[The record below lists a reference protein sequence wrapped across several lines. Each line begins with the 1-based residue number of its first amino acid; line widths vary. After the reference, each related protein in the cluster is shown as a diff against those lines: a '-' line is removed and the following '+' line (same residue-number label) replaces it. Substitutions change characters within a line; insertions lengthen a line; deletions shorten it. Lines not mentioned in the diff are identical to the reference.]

1 MIRDIKKMADTHYD
15 VLVIGG
21 GITGAFIAWDAT
33 LRGLKVALIDKGD
46 FGSATSAATSKLIHG
61 GLRYLKTLEVGLV
74 RESLQERRVMEII
87 APHLVY
93 PLPFVFPGYGWGMR
107 GMPAAVSAMVFYDTL
122 SYDRKWINDDDKKIP
137 GHEIFSAEQIHALE
151 PILDPAELKGGVI
164 YYDCQMYSPER
175 LTLEPILSAAEYGA
189 DVANYAL
196 AEDLIREGQCI
207 KGARVMDLVS
217 GKEIEIKASVTVN
230 AAGPWADLLLGKIR
244 GKKHHGL
251 VRSKGIHIITRSLHK
266 DHAIVLQTKTGRH
279 FFIIPWRG
287 FSLIG
292 TTDVVYKGQPDDFK
306 VTEADIADFLAEIN
320 TTVPAARLTRDD
332 VKFQYGGLRPIVEKE
347 TSVEVEVYDASRKY
361 ELYDHETDEGV
372 KGFVTAIGGKYTT
385 SRNMARQLVDMIFT
399 KLKREAVVCQTH
411 TTPLYGGEIGRFA
424 SFVDRAK
431 LHKPAELDNGIIE
444 NLCRNYGSRYVE
456 VIRAAEKKKHLRVIC
471 EEFRDVWAQVFYA
484 TRCEMA
490 VSLSDVLFRR
500 TGLCTLGNPGT
511 EVIEE
516 VADVMAKELKW
527 KKAVKHAEIEK
538 ALDVFTVRM
547 E

>member
-1 MIRDIKKMADTHYD
+1 MIRDIKKMAGMNYD

-21 GITGAFIAWDAT
+21 GITGAFIAWDSA

-46 FGSATSAATSKLIHG
+46 FGAATSAATSKLIHG

-74 RESLQERRVMEII
+74 RESLQERRIMEII

-137 GHEIFSAEQIHALE
+137 GHEKFSADQILAME

-189 DVANYAL
+189 DVANYVK
-196 AEDLIREGQCI
+196 AEDLIMDGNRI
-207 KGARVMDLVS
+207 TGAHVVELLTGSEYD
-217 GKEIEIKASVTVN
+217 IKASITVN
-230 AAGPWADLLLGKIR
+230 AAGPWADLILGKIR
-244 GKKHHGL
+244 GRKHHGL
-251 VRSKGIHIITRSLHK
+251 IRSKGIHIITKPLHK
-266 DHAIVLQTKTGRH
+266 DHALVLQTKTGRH

-292 TTDVVYKGQPDDFK
+292 TTDDVYKGHPDDFK
-306 VTEADIADFLAEIN
+306 VTEADMGDFLGEVNA
-320 TTVPAARLTRDD
+320 TVPAARLTRQDI
-332 VKFQYGGLRPIVEKE
+332 VYQYGGLRPIVEKE

-361 ELYDHETDEGV
+361 ELYDHELDEGIQ
-372 KGFVTAIGGKYTT
+372 GFVTAIGGKYTT
-385 SRNMARQLVDMIFT
+385 SRNMAKQLVDMIFT
-399 KLKREAVVCQTH
+399 KLHRDAVPCQTH
-411 TTPLYGGEIGRFA
+411 TTPLYGGEMGRFS
-424 SFVDRAK
+424 SFVERAK
-431 LHKPAELDNGIIE
+431 ILKAGDLDDNVIE
-444 NLCRNYGSRYVE
+444 NLCRNYGSRYQN
-456 VIRAAEKKKHLRVIC
+456 VIQLAEKKKHVSAIC
-471 EEFRDVWAQVFYA
+471 ESFPDIWAEVVYA
-484 TRCEMA
+484 IRAEMA

-511 EVIEE
+511 AIIEE

-527 KKAVKHAEIEK
+527 KKARKNQEIDK
-538 ALDVFTVRM
+538 ALDVFTIRA

>member
-1 MIRDIKKMADTHYD
+1 MIRDIKKMAGMNYD

-21 GITGAFIAWDAT
+21 GITGAFIAWDSA

-46 FGSATSAATSKLIHG
+46 FGAATSAATSKLIHG

-74 RESLQERRVMEII
+74 RESLQERRIMEII

-137 GHEIFSAEQIHALE
+137 GHEKFSADQILAME

-175 LTLEPILSAAEYGA
+175 LTLEPILSAEEYGA
-189 DVANYAL
+189 DVANYVK
-196 AEDLIREGQCI
+196 AEDLIMDGNRVA
-207 KGARVMDLVS
+207 GAHVVELLTGSEYD
-217 GKEIEIKASVTVN
+217 IKASITVN
-230 AAGPWADLLLGKIR
+230 AAGPWADLILGKIR
-244 GKKHHGL
+244 GRKHHGL
-251 VRSKGIHIITRSLHK
+251 IRSKGIHIITKPLHK
-266 DHAIVLQTKTGRH
+266 DHALVLQTKTGRH

-292 TTDVVYKGQPDDFK
+292 TTDDVYKGHPDDFK
-306 VTEADIADFLAEIN
+306 VTEADMGDFLGEVNA
-320 TTVPAARLTRDD
+320 TVPAARLTRQDI
-332 VKFQYGGLRPIVEKE
+332 VYQYGGLRPIVEKE

-361 ELYDHETDEGV
+361 ELYDHELDEGIQ
-372 KGFVTAIGGKYTT
+372 GFVTAIGGKYTT
-385 SRNMARQLVDMIFT
+385 SRNMAKQLVDMIFT
-399 KLKREAVVCQTH
+399 KLHREAVPCQTH
-411 TTPLYGGEIGRFA
+411 TTPLYGGEMGRFS
-424 SFVDRAK
+424 SFVERAK
-431 LHKPAELDNGIIE
+431 ILKAGDLDDNVIE
-444 NLCRNYGSRYVE
+444 NLCRNYGSRYQN
-456 VIRAAEKKKHLRVIC
+456 VIQLAEKKKHVSAIC
-471 EEFRDVWAQVFYA
+471 ESFPDIWAEVVYA
-484 TRCEMA
+484 IRAEMA

-511 EVIEE
+511 SIIEE

-527 KKAVKHAEIEK
+527 KKARKNQEIDK
-538 ALDVFTVRM
+538 ALDVFTIRA

>member
-1 MIRDIKKMADTHYD
+1 MIRDIKKMAGTNYD

-21 GITGAFIAWDAT
+21 GITGAFIAWDSA
-33 LRGLKVALIDKGD
+33 LRGLKAALIDKGD

-61 GLRYLKTLEVGLV
+61 GLRYLKTFEVGLV
-74 RESLQERRVMEII
+74 RESLQERRIMEII

-107 GMPAAVSAMVFYDTL
+107 GMPAAISAMVFYDTL

-137 GHEIFSAEQIHALE
+137 GHEKFSADQILAME

-189 DVANYAL
+189 DVANYVK
-196 AEDLIREGQCI
+196 AEDLIMDGNRI
-207 KGARVMDLVS
+207 TGAHVVELLTGSEYD
-217 GKEIEIKASVTVN
+217 IKASITVN
-230 AAGPWADLLLGKIR
+230 AAGPWADLILGKIR
-244 GKKHHGL
+244 GRKHHGL
-251 VRSKGIHIITRSLHK
+251 IRSKGIHIITKPLHK
-266 DHAIVLQTKTGRH
+266 DHALVLQTKTGRH

-292 TTDVVYKGQPDDFK
+292 TTDDVYKGHPDDFK
-306 VTEADIADFLAEIN
+306 VTEADITDFLGEIN
-320 TTVPAARLTRDD
+320 ATVPAARLTRQDI
-332 VKFQYGGLRPIVEKE
+332 VYQYGGLRPIVEKE

-361 ELYDHETDEGV
+361 ELYDHELDEGV

-385 SRNMARQLVDMIFT
+385 SRNMAKQLVDMIFT
-399 KLKREAVVCQTH
+399 KLGRDAVPCQTH
-411 TTPLYGGEIGRFA
+411 TTPLYGGEMGRFA
-424 SFVDRAK
+424 SFVERAK
-431 LHKPAELDNGIIE
+431 ILRAGDLDDTVIE
-444 NLCRNYGSRYVE
+444 NLCRNYGSRYQN
-456 VIRAAEKKKHLRVIC
+456 VIQLAEKKKYVSAIC
-471 EEFRDVWAQVFYA
+471 ESFPDIWAEVVYA
-484 TRCEMA
+484 IRAEMA

-511 EVIEE
+511 SIIEE
-516 VADVMAKELKW
+516 AADVMAKELKW
-527 KKAVKHAEIEK
+527 KKAKRNQEIDK
-538 ALDVFTVRM
+538 ALDVFTIRA